1 METRKNYM
9 YLLFPLILFVFVS
22 CSSSDD
28 EPTVEETHNSKKELV
43 GFSVDFSTE
52 ELVKDSLDGEFK
64 KNTESKI
71 GSRAAFSTIYLINGS
86 DQSLPLS
93 VSADVA
99 SFAISVKNGKVYGSG
114 GGVSIPLTD
123 NCYLVTASDGKAKAE
138 VSAVTTPNGKNAN
151 SPFGDRLFK
160 SEKTFK
166 FKYTKNK
173 NKYTYKITV
182 KEGNKEKVYQCDKH
196 GKFGSF
202 KVNLKRQSAK
212 ITTNVFIFAGW
223 GIVNFYNLTDF
234 EKDTN
239 TAASDWSIR
248 TFISGA
254 PNVYNQKEE
263 KEEGN
268 SILCITES
276 EKAPSLTDGLKKIFS
291 EGSLWVTGIGHEF
304 DADVGSHIFPM
315 SAASKQLGVSFYYTG
330 QNPIFRKFNTLMIA
344 LNSFDGGRNVGL
356 LEKLEP
362 DVHYTLDVI
371 FHKQDLIDQMKVASQ
386 SKAGVCK
393 DDENFGPIMNIP
405 YQVRLVATDRNDN

>member
-1 METRKNYM
+1 M
-9 YLLFPLILFVFVS
+9 YLLFPLVLFVFAS

-28 EPTVEETHNSKKELV
+28 EPTVEETHNSKKEQV

-86 DQSLPLS
+86 NQSLPLS
-93 VSADVA
+93 ISADVA
-99 SFAISVKNGKVYGSG
+99 SFAISVKNSTVYGSG

-123 NCYLVTASDGKAKAE
+123 NCYLVTSSDGKAEAE
-138 VSAVTTPNGKNAN
+138 VSPVTTPNGQNAY

-166 FKYTKNK
+166 FKYTKKK

-182 KEGNKEKVYQCDKH
+182 KEGKKEKVYECDKH
-196 GKFGSF
+196 GNFGSF

-223 GIVNFYNLTDF
+223 GILNFYNLTDF
-234 EKDTN
+234 EKDTE
-239 TAASDWSIR
+239 TIASDWSIR

-254 PNVYNQKEE
+254 PNVYNQKNQ

-276 EKAPSLTDGLKKIFS
+276 RIAPDLTGDLSKFFS
-291 EGSLWVTGIGHEF
+291 EGSIWVKGIGHDF
-304 DADVGSHIFPM
+304 GADVGSHIFPM
-315 SAASKQLGVSFYYTG
+315 SAANKHLGVSFYYKGT
-330 QNPIFRKFNTLMIA
+330 NPKFRRFNTLMIP
-344 LNSFDGGRNVGL
+344 LNSFEGGRNVGL

-371 FHKQDLIDQMKVASQ
+371 FHKQDLIDQMKVPSQ
-386 SKAGVCK
+386 SKTRVCK
-393 DDENFGPIMNIP
+393 DDANFGPIMNIP